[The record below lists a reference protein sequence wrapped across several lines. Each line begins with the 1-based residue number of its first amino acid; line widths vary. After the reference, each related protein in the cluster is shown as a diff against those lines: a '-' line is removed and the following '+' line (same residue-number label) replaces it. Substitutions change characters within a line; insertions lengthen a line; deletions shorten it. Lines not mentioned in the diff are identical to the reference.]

1 MGFMKRAMKTDW
13 TRSVPLLYFLFF
25 LYLIVIITFF
35 YRQDTPSLIVLYLL
49 FLLFF
54 LISKNMIVVLGSSL
68 FSMLILVLM
77 RDGIREGLE
86 QPEPDPAGS
95 KQIPEEKKKEDPF
108 EESLKKISAGL
119 DDVTRIK
126 EEARVQLN
134 AIKELHV
141 KDQAKP
147 APPP

>member
-1 MGFMKRAMKTDW
+1 MGLMKSAMKTDW

-77 RDGIREGLE
+77 RDGIKEGLE
-86 QPEPDPAGS
+86 QPDPGS

-126 EEARVQLN
+126 EETRVQLN

>member
-1 MGFMKRAMKTDW
+1 MGLMKSAMKSDW

-77 RDGIREGLE
+77 RDGIKEGLE
-86 QPEPDPAGS
+86 QPDPGS

-108 EESLKKISAGL
+108 EESLKKISASL
-119 DDVTRIK
+119 EDVTRIK
-126 EEARVQLN
+126 EEAHVQLN
-134 AIKELHV
+134 AIKELHL
-141 KDQAKP
+141 KDRAKP
-147 APPP
+147 VPPP